1 MGNHLT
7 RQQREDMRFRVLR
20 LLANEP
26 DLSQREMATKLGVS
40 LGRANYCLNAL
51 IEMGFVKVENFKASR
66 HKLGYIHVLTPKGI
80 AERTALATRF
90 LKRKLAE
97 YDALSAEIKALKS
110 EVRFASR
117 PTPAPTRR

>member
-1 MGNHLT
+1 
-7 RQQREDMRFRVLR
+7 MRFRVLR